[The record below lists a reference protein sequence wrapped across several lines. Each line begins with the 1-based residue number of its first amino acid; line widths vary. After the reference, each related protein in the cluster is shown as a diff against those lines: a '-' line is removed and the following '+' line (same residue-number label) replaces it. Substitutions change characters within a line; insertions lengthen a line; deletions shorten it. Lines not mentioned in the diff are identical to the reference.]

1 MWCTNRPGGVTDNSV
16 PTFGIMNQ
24 IAASMGETSPDWNN
38 SKNEFPAGMTK
49 EKAIEF
55 FAGQFTPG
63 YLRQSNTFAA
73 PFQPFR
79 NLYKVTSWEANDP
92 LVHYTIGDLKN
103 LKRTSRFLLDQ
114 PNPMDLPI
122 NSLLS
127 INQRYEPWGGNPHKS
142 GAAGMN
148 APVYE
153 LKVKDPVANLQGRSD
168 HWDFPTNKFPNIG
181 WLGRVHRGT
190 PWQTV
195 YLKSPSID
203 LPAWTN
209 WTGNGLRI
217 TNFGQLSTNVLAL
230 YVPRTYYRGTSI
242 EIGTGPDAYLST
254 PTNDWRILDLFT
266 AALNDNAT
274 RGQLSINQTNL
285 AAWSAV
291 LGGVVVLTNTP
302 WVDTAGNPY
311 SMQMVIRCQPR

>member
-1 MWCTNRPGGVTDNSV
+1 
-16 PTFGIMNQ
+16 
-24 IAASMGETSPDWNN
+24 
-38 SKNEFPAGMTK
+38 
-49 EKAIEF
+49 
-55 FAGQFTPG
+55 
-63 YLRQSNTFAA
+63 
-73 PFQPFR
+73 
-79 NLYKVTSWEANDP
+79 
-92 LVHYTIGDLKN
+92 
-103 LKRTSRFLLDQ
+103 
-114 PNPMDLPI
+114 MDLPI

-203 LPAWTN
+203 LPTWHELDRQWAADNELWPDS
-209 WTGNGLRI
+209 RP
-217 TNFGQLSTNVLAL
+217 NVLAL
-230 YVPRTYYRGTSI
+230 YVPRTYYRGTSF

-274 RGQLSINQTNL
+274 RGQLSINQDQSRCLVRRPGRRRRAHQYT
-285 AAWSAV
+285 V
-291 LGGVVVLTNTP
+291 GGRDRKPVSECE
-302 WVDTAGNPY
+302 W
-311 SMQMVIRCQPR
+311 